1 MFRNGVR
8 RGCVCIWCQIYCY
21 SLGKNSTMIY
31 HILFS
36 QRMQIFFFE
45 ILCSNKNK
53 IIISRRYRTSEDE
66 TKCEGTPEP
75 QKFTHNLSCIFDQ
88 ANVLIRAHS
97 HTNDGE
103 SLETNFNTSVYHVS
117 FDLEDHYR

>member
-1 MFRNGVR
+1 
-8 RGCVCIWCQIYCY
+8 
-21 SLGKNSTMIY
+21 MIY

-45 ILCSNKNK
+45 ILCWNKHK
-53 IIISRRYRTSEDE
+53 IILSRRYRTEDE
-66 TKCEGTPEP
+66 TKCDGTLEP

-103 SLETNFNTSVYHVS
+103 SLETNFNTSAYHVS
-117 FDLEDHYR
+117 FYLEDRYR